1 VRGGSAFLFKRH
13 TITHTQDCVPRL
25 AVAVGCPAACA
36 TSFGVNQ
43 NRRTPAGLPTT
54 RFSGTIAQA
63 RINTPCSQRLVVV
76 GDAYRRN
83 ARVGLLFSETPYE
96 QQLAASVPRAP
107 SLARFAPGADRAAA
121 SCRRRRSRAV
131 DSVPLPAPKQ
141 PRSSHPR
148 CGLWFSKR
156 RLR

>member
-1 VRGGSAFLFKRH
+1 MAVLLFCSKGIPSH
-13 TITHTQDCVPRL
+13 THRTVCQGWPL
-25 AVAVGCPAACA
+25 PWVAPQRAQQVLIE
-36 TSFGVNQ
+36 Q
-43 NRRTPAGLPTT
+43 NPRTPAGLPTT

>member
-1 VRGGSAFLFKRH
+1 MRGGSAFLFKRH

-36 TSFGVNQ
+36 TF
-43 NRRTPAGLPTT
+43 RETRTPAGLPTT
-54 RFSGTIAQA
+54 RFSVTIAQA

-83 ARVGLLFSETPYE
+83 ARVGPLFSETPYE